1 MYIPFIY
8 ELSHYIFGAISVKYN
23 FIIVIFLIYQ
33 FLQLIFNVRIF
44 MLDFKIKKGNNLKH
58 TINKIS
64 QFFLGYIIAY
74 CIIILFNYLKKYY
87 SERY

>member
-44 MLDFKIKKGNNLKH
+44 MLDFKIKKK
-58 TINKIS
+58 INKIS
-64 QFFLGYIIAY
+64 LFLGYIIAY
-74 CIIILFNYLKKYY
+74 CIIKLF
-87 SERY
+87 SER